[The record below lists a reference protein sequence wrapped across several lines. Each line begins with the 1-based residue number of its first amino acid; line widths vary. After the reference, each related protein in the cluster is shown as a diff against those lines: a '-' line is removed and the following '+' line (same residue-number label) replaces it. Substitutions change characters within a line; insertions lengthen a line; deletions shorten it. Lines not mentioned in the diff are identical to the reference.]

1 MTMISKTYSTVALA
15 SFALALS
22 SNETQAADST
32 NNSKP
37 NIIYFLAD
45 DLGIGE
51 LGCYGQEYIET
62 PNIDRLAKQG
72 KLFNNMY
79 SGSAVS
85 APSRGTFIT
94 GRHTGHGQ
102 VRGNKGA
109 PILGQF
115 PLEPNTPTI
124 ASMLKKEGYKSGI
137 VGKWGLGGPYTESQ
151 PTDQGFDFFFGILD
165 QWRAHNYYMTYYYR
179 NKTAVPNMNVPQD
192 LHAHLL
198 KCQDVNNPANY
209 RKYNGRDYAPTLMIK
224 EALGFIERN
233 QKNPFFLYYAT
244 PIPHVALQAPRKWV
258 SKYRKKFKKLGIK
271 ETPFDGIHGTPGG
284 GYLPCQ
290 YPRAT
295 YAAMVSYMDYNLGLI
310 LNKLDE
316 LGLTENTIVIFTS
329 DNGPTFNGG
338 TDSKFFKSARNSR
351 GLKCSL
357 YEGGIRVPFI
367 AKWPGKIK
375 PGTVTDQLGGFWDMM
390 ATFAEITGATA
401 PENDGVSLL
410 PALVS
415 DQKVEHP
422 NGLYWEEGTRQ
433 QALRMGDWK
442 IIRVNPRGAFE
453 LYNLKEDESESKNLA
468 KSNPEK
474 FNEMKKLIEAART
487 PNKNFPLKGVDVPAK

>member
-1 MTMISKTYSTVALA
+1 MKIPKTYATFAFA
-15 SFALALS
+15 SIAIALS
-22 SNETQAADST
+22 STGAQAKAENSD
-32 NNSKP
+32 SKP

-62 PNIDRLAKQG
+62 PNIDKLAKQG

-79 SGSAVS
+79 SGSAVC

-102 VRGNKGA
+102 IRGNKGA

-115 PLEPNTPTI
+115 PLTPETPTL
-124 ASMLKKEGYKSGI
+124 ATMLKTQGYTSGI
-137 VGKWGLGGPYTESQ
+137 VGKWGLGGPFTNSQ
-151 PTDQGFDFFFGILD
+151 PTDQGFDFFYGLLD
-165 QWRAHNYYMTYYYR
+165 QWRAHNFYMTYYYR
-179 NKTAVPNMNVPQD
+179 NKTVIPTRNQPQD
-192 LHAHLL
+192 LHDRLL
-198 KCQDVNNPANY
+198 PCQDVNAESSY
-209 RKYNGRDYAPTLMIK
+209 RKYSDKDYGPTLMIK
-224 EALGFIERN
+224 EALGFIDRN
-233 QKNPFFLYYAT
+233 KAKPFFLYYAT
-244 PIPHVALQAPRKWV
+244 PIPHVALQAPKSWV
-258 SKYRKKFKKLGIK
+258 NKYRDKFKKLGIK
-271 ETPFDGIHGTPGG
+271 ETPFDGIHGTPHG

-295 YAAMVSYMDYNLGLI
+295 YAAMVSYMDHNLGL
-310 LNKLDE
+310 LMKKLDE
-316 LGLTENTIVIFTS
+316 HGLTDNTLIIFTS

-338 TDSKFFKSARNSR
+338 SDSTFFKSARNSR

-375 PGTVTDQLGGFWDMM
+375 AGSVTDQLGGFWDMM
-390 ATFAEITGATA
+390 PTFAEATGATC
-401 PENDGVSLL
+401 PETDGVSLL
-410 PALVS
+410 PAFTSAKIVN
-415 DQKVEHP
+415 HP
-422 NGLYWEEGTRQ
+422 NGLYWEEGIRQ

-442 IIRVNPRGAFE
+442 IIRVNPTQPFE
-453 LYNLKEDESESKNLA
+453 LYNLKNDESESKNLA

-474 FNEMKKLIEAART
+474 FQEMKKLIEAART
-487 PNKNFPLKGVDVPAK
+487 PSKNFPFMGIDRPLK